1 MSNMSRKDCICSPV
15 LASLHLSR
23 LRGEVIS
30 HRKMRYG
37 WGLSPYEECDARR
50 HPHPNPPPQAGEGA
64 HLLCGDYSTY
74 SSHAHTPR
82 YACLT
87 VSVCIMSAEVP
98 DERMVPASSR

>member
-23 LRGEVIS
+23 LRGRSYRIE
-30 HRKMRYG
+30 R
-37 WGLSPYEECDARR
+37 CDMGGGSR
-50 HPHPNPPPQAGEGA
+50 HTKSATPGDTPTHNPPPQAGEGA
-64 HLLCGDYSTY
+64 HLLRGDYSTY